1 MKSVLSILLIIM
13 PIIATPSFPVA
24 EIQKNEINLTNDFK
38 EKGSINIYAV
48 ISLVSLI
55 LAIYFVSIISVGIP
69 TLSIDGPTIAKYISF
84 TILSFLS
91 SIIFGIIAIIKNLKK

>member
-1 MKSVLSILLIIM
+1 MKIVLSIILIIM
-13 PIIATPSFPVA
+13 PIIATPSFPVNDQVT
-24 EIQKNEINLTNDFK
+24 ESNLTNYFE

-55 LAIYFVSIISVGIP
+55 LAISFVSIISVGIP
-69 TLSIDGPTIAKYISF
+69 TLSIDGPTIAKYIIF

-91 SIIFGIIAIIKNLKK
+91 SIIFGIIAVVKNLKK